1 MKLKRLSELDFAAPR
16 ARVTP
21 WAAVALCCA
30 LLTGAFAASE
40 WSRVDQLSD
49 ALDAIESRIDQR
61 KRAIEREQRRQK
73 TMTPEQR
80 RIERVLAEQRMS
92 PQGSGLPVIDWI
104 EHAWTPQIALK
115 SLVVDKAGREARIEG
130 GAAELAHIYL
140 FVDRLNDRHPDRKIG
155 LLQHR
160 TKAEDGK
167 NIFHFSLSLEHP

>member
-1 MKLKRLSELDFAAPR
+1 MKRLNQLDFAAPR
-16 ARVTP
+16 ARITP
-21 WAAVALCCA
+21 WAAIALCCA
-30 LLTGAFAASE
+30 LLTGAFVASE
-40 WSRVDQLSD
+40 WSRVDRLRDDVEQAERRL
-49 ALDAIESRIDQR
+49 EQR

-92 PQGSGLPVIDWI
+92 MNGSGLSVVDWI

-115 SLVVDKAGREARIEG
+115 SLTVDKAGREARIEG
-130 GAAELAHIYL
+130 GAAELSHVYI

-160 TKAEDGK
+160 TKAEDGR
-167 NIFHFSLSLEHP
+167 NIFHFSLSIEHP

>member
-1 MKLKRLSELDFAAPR
+1 MKRLNELDFGAPR
-16 ARVTP
+16 ARITP

-30 LLTGAFAASE
+30 LLTGAFVASE
-40 WSRVDQLSD
+40 WSRVDQLRD
-49 ALDAIESRIDQR
+49 DVEQAERRIEQR
-61 KRAIEREQRRQK
+61 KRATEREQRRQK

-92 PQGSGLPVIDWI
+92 ANGSGLSVVDWI

-115 SLVVDKAGREARIEG
+115 SLTVDKAGREARIEG
-130 GAAELAHIYL
+130 GAADLSHVYI

-160 TKAEDGK
+160 TKAEDGR
-167 NIFHFSLSLEHP
+167 NIFHFSLSIEHP

>member
-1 MKLKRLSELDFAAPR
+1 MKRLNELDFAAPR
-16 ARVTP
+16 ARITP

-30 LLTGAFAASE
+30 LLTGAFVASE
-40 WSRVDQLSD
+40 WSRVDHLRDDVEQ
-49 ALDAIESRIDQR
+49 AERRIEQR
-61 KRAIEREQRRQK
+61 KRATEREQRRQK

-92 PQGSGLPVIDWI
+92 ANGSGLSVVDWI

-115 SLVVDKAGREARIEG
+115 SLTVDKAGREARIEG
-130 GAAELAHIYL
+130 GAADLSHVYI

-160 TKAEDGK
+160 TKAEDGR
-167 NIFHFSLSLEHP
+167 NIFHFSLSIEHP

>member
-1 MKLKRLSELDFAAPR
+1 MKRLNQLDFAAPR
-16 ARVTP
+16 ARITP

-30 LLTGAFAASE
+30 LLTGAFVASE
-40 WSRVDQLSD
+40 WSRVDQLRD
-49 ALDAIESRIDQR
+49 DVEQAERRFEQR
-61 KRAIEREQRRQK
+61 KRATEREQRRQK

-92 PQGSGLPVIDWI
+92 MNGSGLSVVDWI

-115 SLVVDKAGREARIEG
+115 SLTVDKAGREARIEG
-130 GAAELAHIYL
+130 GAADLSHVYI

-160 TKAEDGK
+160 TKAEDGR
-167 NIFHFSLSLEHP
+167 NIFHFSLSIEHP

>member
-1 MKLKRLSELDFAAPR
+1 MKRLNELDFAAPR
-16 ARVTP
+16 ARITP

-30 LLTGAFAASE
+30 LLTGAFVASE
-40 WSRVDQLSD
+40 WSRVDQLRGD
-49 ALDAIESRIDQR
+49 VEQAERRIEQR
-61 KRAIEREQRRQK
+61 KRATEREQRRQK

-92 PQGSGLPVIDWI
+92 ANGSGLSVVDWI

-115 SLVVDKAGREARIEG
+115 SLTVDKAGREARIEG
-130 GAAELAHIYL
+130 GAADLSHVYI

-160 TKAEDGK
+160 TKAEDGR
-167 NIFHFSLSLEHP
+167 NIFHFSLSIEHP